1 MMKQWF
7 ANPDP
12 ASNILLPW
20 FRRLQTQR
28 LEFYEIKLKQIF
40 NFNTFK
46 NLHKKKQAFVSWTNG
61 DDFHS
66 VFYLEILLQKSKR
79 KQILYCED
87 GSFVKKKEE
96 NVLLDTHNIG
106 KFLFKYTFKF

>member
-1 MMKQWF
+1 MKQWF

-40 NFNTFK
+40 NFNSFK
-46 NLHKKKQAFVSWTNG
+46 NLHKKTSLRFV
-61 DDFHS
+61 D
-66 VFYLEILLQKSKR
+66 
-79 KQILYCED
+79 
-87 GSFVKKKEE
+87 
-96 NVLLDTHNIG
+96 
-106 KFLFKYTFKF
+106 

>member
-1 MMKQWF
+1 MMNQWF

-40 NFNTFK
+40 NFNSFK
-46 NLHKKKQAFVSWTNG
+46 NLHKKNKP
-61 DDFHS
+61 
-66 VFYLEILLQKSKR
+66 
-79 KQILYCED
+79 
-87 GSFVKKKEE
+87 SFRGLMVMIS
-96 NVLLDTHNIG
+96 TPYFI
-106 KFLFKYTFKF
+106 